1 MNGPTELAEL
11 RARVDVLTDELTVL
25 GSVLEDL
32 RSGDL
37 TLPGAYGPP
46 SPPAPRP
53 PAPAGGG
60 GGEGGGG
67 AEQEP
72 PGPFFTSLLEFVVEH
87 FGPVYARPI
96 SPTVRWCA
104 CWWDHAEAIY
114 RLAALWRTWE
124 LYRLEPRL
132 GIASWLRDY
141 LDPQL
146 RELTSP
152 TGPFAACTQ
161 DRHSPVKALRTN
173 QPPQAYL
180 IDL

>member
-1 MNGPTELAEL
+1 MKGAGELADL
-11 RARVDVLTDELTVL
+11 WARVDALDDEITVL

-32 RSGDL
+32 RNGDL
-37 TLPGAYGPP
+37 TLPGTAGPP

-60 GGEGGGG
+60 
-67 AEQEP
+67 AAQEAP
-72 PGPFFTSLLEFVVEH
+72 IVPFFGSLLEFVVEH
-87 FGPVYARPI
+87 FGPVYARNT

-104 CWWDHAEAIY
+104 SWWDHAEALY
-114 RLAALWRTWE
+114 RLEALWRTWE

-152 TGPFAACTQ
+152 TGPFASCTE

-173 QPPQAYL
+173 QPPEAYL
-180 IDL
+180 NDL

>member
-1 MNGPTELAEL
+1 MKAPGELAEL
-11 RARVDVLTDELTVL
+11 RARVDALETETEVL

-32 RSGDL
+32 RNSDV
-37 TLPGAYGPP
+37 LPGTEGPP

-53 PAPAGGG
+53 PAPPP
-60 GGEGGGG
+60 GG
-67 AEQEP
+67 AEEEP
-72 PGPFFTSLLEFVVEH
+72 TAPFFGSLLEFVVEH
-87 FGPVYARPI
+87 FGPVYARNT

-104 CWWDHAEAIY
+104 SWWDHAEAIY
-114 RLAALWRTWE
+114 RLEALWRTWE

-146 RELTSP
+146 AQLTSP
-152 TGPFAACTQ
+152 TGPFASCTE

-173 QPPQAYL
+173 QPPEAYL
-180 IDL
+180 ADL

>member
-1 MNGPTELAEL
+1 VKGANELADL
-11 RARVDVLTDELTVL
+11 RARVDALDDELTVL

-32 RSGDL
+32 RNGDL
-37 TLPGAYGPP
+37 TLPGTEGPP
-46 SPPAPRP
+46 PPPAPRP
-53 PAPAGGG
+53 PAPHGGG
-60 GGEGGGG
+60 S

-72 PGPFFTSLLEFVVEH
+72 IVPFFGSLLEFVVEH
-87 FGPVYARPI
+87 FGPVYARNT

-104 CWWDHAEAIY
+104 SWWDHAEAIY
-114 RLAALWRTWE
+114 RLEALWRSWE

-152 TGPFAACTQ
+152 TGPFASCTE

-173 QPPQAYL
+173 QPPEAYL
-180 IDL
+180 NDL

>member
-1 MNGPTELAEL
+1 MNGAGELADL
-11 RARVDVLTDELTVL
+11 RARVEALDDQVTVLGSVL

-32 RSGDL
+32 RNGDL
-37 TLPGAYGPP
+37 GLPGTEGPP

-53 PAPAGGG
+53 PAPT
-60 GGEGGGG
+60 GG
-67 AEQEP
+67 AAEEEP
-72 PGPFFTSLLEFVVEH
+72 IVPFFGSLLEFVVEH
-87 FGPVYARPI
+87 LGPVYARNT

-104 CWWDHAEAIY
+104 SWWDHAEALY
-114 RLAALWRTWE
+114 RLEALWRTWE

-132 GIASWLRDY
+132 GIASWLRDD

-152 TGPFAACTQ
+152 TGPFASCTA

-173 QPPQAYL
+173 QPPEGYL
-180 IDL
+180 TDL

>member
-1 MNGPTELAEL
+1 VKGAGELAEL
-11 RARVDVLTDELTVL
+11 RARVDALDNDVTVL

-32 RSGDL
+32 RNGDL
-37 TLPGAYGPP
+37 TLPGTEGPP

-53 PAPAGGG
+53 PATAD
-60 GGEGGGG
+60 GG
-67 AEQEP
+67 AAEEEP
-72 PGPFFTSLLEFVVEH
+72 TAPFFGSLLEFVVEH
-87 FGPVYARPI
+87 FGPVYARNT

-104 CWWDHAEAIY
+104 SWWDHAEALY
-114 RLAALWRTWE
+114 RLEALWRTWE

-152 TGPFAACTQ
+152 TGPFASCTP
-161 DRHSPVKALRTN
+161 DRHSPVKALSTN
-173 QPPQAYL
+173 QPPEGYL
-180 IDL
+180 NDL